1 MLGEPCSRRGFHAP
15 QSLES
20 DSKAC
25 PATKFEDA
33 EIVNA
38 VADPMR
44 REMYRNIDLEDLLH
58 PAVIV

>member
-1 MLGEPCSRRGFHAP
+1 ML
-15 QSLES
+15 
-20 DSKAC
+20 
-25 PATKFEDA
+25 TKSAVQGHSA

-38 VADPMR
+38 VADRIR